1 MLSEEVRSIFE
12 WVNLIKLYVGRNRNN
27 TLRFE
32 SFQKRM
38 IMQAVYFIAKIKCP
52 RMEKDL
58 TLVLNHIFDVT
69 DFESIDQRSVVDS
82 NQNKIAAAVVPRRHG
97 KSFIVSIILASCLLS
112 IRCVTLSYISPIF
125 KLNSDKFDEVSS
137 ILREMNSLTEHAIDP
152 QMIVANK
159 QTKTISVYHDGLKQA
174 ASSLSFVCCHNEN
187 VSWASFFGYS
197 LAISLLLL
205 LLLLFHPSLNRLR
218 AGGMMSSF
226 V

>member
-1 MLSEEVRSIFE
+1 M
-12 WVNLIKLYVGRNRNN
+12 
-27 TLRFE
+27 
-32 SFQKRM
+32 
-38 IMQAVYFIAKIKCP
+38 
-52 RMEKDL
+52 
-58 TLVLNHIFDVT
+58 
-69 DFESIDQRSVVDS
+69 
-82 NQNKIAAAVVPRRHG
+82 
-97 KSFIVSIILASCLLS
+97 SIILASCLLS

-152 QMIVANK
+152 QLIVANK